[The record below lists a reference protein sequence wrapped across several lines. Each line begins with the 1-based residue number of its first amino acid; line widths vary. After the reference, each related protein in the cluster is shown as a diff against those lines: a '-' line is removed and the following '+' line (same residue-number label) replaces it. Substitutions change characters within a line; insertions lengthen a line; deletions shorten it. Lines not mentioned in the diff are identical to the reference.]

1 MAKSK
6 RKRKIAKKVPP
17 EQDSVYFLKLVL
29 YMMLGSAWLK
39 ITDGAT
45 SQFPIPIG
53 LLLGLLFVQ
62 HEHFR
67 IDRKIEY
74 AVLLVAAF
82 IGFWLP
88 VGIFINL

>member
-6 RKRKIAKKVPP
+6 TRHETKKSEPA
-17 EQDSVYFLKLVL
+17 EQDSVYFLKLVVCL
-29 YMMLGSAWLK
+29 ILGSLWLK
-39 ITDGAT
+39 VSKDVEF
-45 SQFPIPIG
+45 QFPIPVGLLIG
-53 LLLGLLFVQ
+53 LALVQ

-74 AVLLVAAF
+74 ALLLVAAF

-88 VGIFINL
+88 IGLFINL